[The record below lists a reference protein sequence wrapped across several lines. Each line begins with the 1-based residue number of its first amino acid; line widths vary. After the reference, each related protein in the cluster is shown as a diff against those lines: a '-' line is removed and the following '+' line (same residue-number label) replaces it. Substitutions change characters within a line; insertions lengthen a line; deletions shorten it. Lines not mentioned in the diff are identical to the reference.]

1 MVGRIISGITDKV
14 VDSLL
19 LKLMRDPYTENLF
32 ELVSTTMKVTPLNL
46 METVFRCEK
55 GKAIGRPF
63 GSTLHMSP
71 WDEIKFNPVY
81 LHQLPAAE
89 KQGIKTDIT
98 LGPAARKPLRLKI
111 PIIITGMSYGGALS
125 KKAKIALAKAST
137 LAGTATNTGEGALL
151 VEEREEAKHYIYQ
164 YHRGLWPHGNKEEFY
179 RLADMIEI
187 QVGQGAQAAA
197 SQSTP
202 ARNIDAEF
210 REIYGL
216 QRGEDMVIASRL
228 KEVETPA
235 QLENLVRRLK
245 EETDGIPV
253 AYKFGAGHYLEKEM
267 DIAINA
273 GVDVIV
279 IDGAE
284 AGSHAGQP
292 LLSDDFGLPTLYAI
306 TRAADHL
313 TRKGLKD
320 KISLIASGGLL
331 NPGHF
336 LKAMALGADAVY
348 IGTIAIMALVYTQF
362 IETVPQEPPTE
373 LVLFAGKAKEE
384 LDVDLAAQSLAN
396 FLKSC
401 VDEMVL
407 GAQALGKESLADVSR
422 EDLVALTREAAE
434 ITGVDLGYRLH
445 ERDARNQIEPLKPLV
460 AKQLIIEAERKG
472 VGTGTDTGTGTGAGV
487 GDHHDMD
494 VRQ

>member
-1 MVGRIISGITDKV
+1 MGKIISGIADKV
-14 VDSLL
+14 VDSFL

-32 ELVSTTMKVTPLNL
+32 ELVSTTMKITPLNL
-46 METVFRCEK
+46 METVIRCEK
-55 GKAIGRPF
+55 GQAIGRPF

-71 WDEIKFNPVY
+71 WDELKFNPVY
-81 LHQLPAAE
+81 LHKLPTAE
-89 KQGIKTDIT
+89 KQQIKTDIT
-98 LGPAARKPLRLKI
+98 LGPAARKPLHLKI
-111 PIIITGMSYGGALS
+111 PIVITGMSYGGALS

-151 VEEREEAKHYIYQ
+151 VEEREEAAHYIYQ
-164 YHRGLWPHGNKEEFY
+164 YHRGMWPHGNKEEFY

-197 SQSTP
+197 AQSMP
-202 ARNIDAEF
+202 AHNIDAEF

-228 KEVETPA
+228 KDVQSPA

-245 EETDGIPV
+245 EETDGIPI

-267 DIAINA
+267 DIAIDA

-284 AGSHAGQP
+284 AGTHAGQP

-306 TRAADHL
+306 TRAADYRA
-313 TRKGLKD
+313 RKGLQNKV
-320 KISLIASGGLL
+320 SLIASGGLL
-331 NPGHF
+331 TPGHF

-348 IGTIAIMALVYTQF
+348 IGTIAIMALVFTQF
-362 IETVPQEPPTE
+362 VETVPQEPPTE
-373 LVLFAGKAKEE
+373 LLLFTGKAKEE

-396 FLKSC
+396 YLNSC
-401 VDEMVL
+401 VDEMIL
-407 GAQALGKESLADVSR
+407 GVQALGKESIADVTR
-422 EDLVALTREAAE
+422 EDMVALTRETAD
-434 ITGVDLGYRLH
+434 ITGVDLGYR
-445 ERDARNQIEPLKPLV
+445 PLGYRPHDSNTKIDPIV
-460 AKQLIIEAERKG
+460 AKQLIIE
-472 VGTGTDTGTGTGAGV
+472 GAGAGAGAGALV
-487 GDHHDMD
+487 NTNDDG
-494 VRQ
+494 VRH

>member
-1 MVGRIISGITDKV
+1 MGNIISGITDKV

-32 ELVSTTMKVTPLNL
+32 ELVSTTMKIAPLNL
-46 METVFRCEK
+46 METVLRCEK

-71 WDEIKFNPVY
+71 WDELKFNPVY
-81 LHQLPAAE
+81 LHKLPTAE
-89 KQGIKTDIT
+89 KQKIKTDII
-98 LGPAARKPLRLKI
+98 LGPAARKPLHLKI

-151 VEEREEAKHYIYQ
+151 VEEREEAAHYIYQ
-164 YHRGLWPHGNKEEFY
+164 YHRGMWPHGNKEEFY

-197 SQSTP
+197 AQATP
-202 ARNIDAEF
+202 AHNIDAEF

-245 EETDGIPV
+245 EEADGIPV

-267 DIAINA
+267 DIAIDA
-273 GVDVIV
+273 GIDVIV

-284 AGSHAGQP
+284 AGTHAGQP

-313 TRKGLKD
+313 ARKGLKD
-320 KISLIASGGLL
+320 NISLIASGGLL

-348 IGTIAIMALVYTQF
+348 IGTIAIMALVFTQF
-362 IETVPQEPPTE
+362 IETMPQEPPTE
-373 LVLFAGKAKEE
+373 LILFTGKAKEE

-396 FLKSC
+396 YLNSC

-407 GAQALGKESLADVSR
+407 GAQALGKESIADVTR
-422 EDLVALTREAAE
+422 EDLVALTRETAE
-434 ITGVDLGYRLH
+434 ITGVDLGYRL
-445 ERDARNQIEPLKPLV
+445 RDTRNQIEPIV
-460 AKQLIIEAERKG
+460 ARPLII
-472 VGTGTDTGTGTGAGV
+472 GTGAN
-487 GDHHDMD
+487 GDGEQTERHE
-494 VRQ
+494 R